1 MFPWLVFKY
10 FEHKTDITVNNNIY
24 MTGLFNCGY
33 VKGDPLVPAQR
44 HISVPQ
50 ILNTESKVNECLNN
64 YHKTRHSFARNNIN
78 I

>member
-1 MFPWLVFKY
+1 MFKY
-10 FEHKTDITVNNNIY
+10 FEHKTDIIVNNNIY

-50 ILNTESKVNECLNN
+50 ILNTESKVNEC
-64 YHKTRHSFARNNIN
+64 
-78 I
+78 